1 MAFSFLRPRAN
12 IFLYGPTKKVN
23 NLSIFFLSKH
33 LNFANI
39 LACFLVVISVYSGQ
53 RRKVCAFTFVG
64 GQSKVSC
71 WIIKLT
77 FAMFAFVS
85 QLLQN
90 RLNGLYKTYFQNSL
104 CVFKTRVVRTVS
116 YGPFVSQ
123 SESGIWQDIVQKK
136 KCMYVM
142 CCCKYTC
149 VDHLHK
155 YHNASLYTHS
165 FIILNSFEKKTKV
178 QGPVV

>member
-104 CVFKTRVVRTVS
+104 CVCLKLAWSVRSHTDRS
-116 YGPFVSQ
+116 LANQKAGFGRTQ
-123 SESGIWQDIVQKK
+123 SKK
-136 KCMYVM
+136 KNVCMS
-142 CCCKYTC
+142 C
-149 VDHLHK
+149 VAA
-155 YHNASLYTHS
+155 NIRVCRSLA
-165 FIILNSFEKKTKV
+165 
-178 QGPVV
+178 